1 MDVRR
6 VAIIG
11 IICIQFFL
19 LSPLFAQKPHS
30 LETIDSEYK
39 TALELFQK
47 QKYGAAQ
54 NHFLKALEAYQGKD
68 SEWKTDAEFYAA
80 LCAVE
85 LFNEDAEYLIQE
97 FIRNHPESP
106 KAKLALFEL
115 ALFEYQ
121 NKNYRGAVRYFEGV
135 DRMVLSETQLA
146 EFYFKSGY
154 SYFMV
159 GNMEKASLAFFE
171 IKDINTAY
179 TSPAIYYYAHIAYSE
194 KNYETALREFR
205 RLTDDENFSPVV
217 PFYIVQILYLQ
228 KNYDEILEYAPP
240 LLETATP
247 SRAIEIEKFIG
258 DAYHKKERYQEAIPH
273 LEKYMAES
281 RTVTREDR
289 YQLGFAYYQ
298 VSEFEKAAQLFERV
312 TGSSDLLSQN
322 AYYLLADCYLRTER
336 KDMARMAFSSASKM
350 DFDETI
356 KEDALFNFAKITY
369 ELSYSPFN
377 EAIRALNQYIEEY
390 AHSDRIDEAYEFL
403 MQAYLNTRNYK
414 EALES
419 LNKIQE
425 KNDRIKSAYQR
436 VAFYRGLE
444 LFNDLKFD
452 EAVEHFDLS
461 LEYEAFDMT
470 IRARAYYWRGEAY
483 YRLNDFEMAFD
494 DYQEFIGLPGA
505 FETIEFQVAHY
516 NLGYIYFSEKAYS
529 EALNW
534 FRKYVNLAGDTK
546 SKMMGDALNRIADC
560 YFIKSDYQ
568 TALSFYQRAID
579 LGLSGSDYAMFQK
592 GIILGVTNNHQ
603 EKIRI
608 LTSLLEKIPSS
619 AYVDDALFE
628 RGKSFVTIE
637 NFNRAIED
645 YKNIIDELE
654 NSSYVPKAMVQLGL
668 VYYSMNRNE
677 DAISWFTRAI
687 ENYRGTEEAHN
698 ALAGLKNVYV
708 DLNEVEQYFDYV
720 RNLGDEVTVTLA
732 EQDSLTYITGENLYM
747 AGNCERAVQTLN
759 TYIERF
765 DQGNFLLNA
774 HFYKAECEM
783 KLGDVEKALASYTY
797 VIESPRSL
805 FTEPALVAAAAINF
819 KAEELHEAIEQ
830 YAYLE
835 GVAELP
841 NNLLIARLGLMRSFY
856 ILENYN
862 NTIDA
867 AKKLLTSDKVSEEM
881 AREAYFKIAKSH
893 YALEQLDQAQ
903 SNFRRV
909 ASEVKS
915 IEGAESKYRVA
926 EIYFLKEQFEK
937 AEQEINQF
945 LELNTPH
952 PYWMAK
958 IFILDADI
966 KVRKED
972 FFQAKHMLQAII
984 DYYEEPNDGIIEE
997 ASRKYN
1003 EIVELEQFL
1012 NAPAVQDTIRL
1023 NGAIEMSDT
1032 IFHDGKP

>member
-1 MDVRR
+1 MNVRR

-11 IICIQFFL
+11 IVLIQFCL
-19 LSPLFAQKPHS
+19 LSPLFAQKPHD

-39 TALELFQK
+39 TAIDLFQK
-47 QKYGAAQ
+47 QKYSAAQ
-54 NHFLKALEAYQGKD
+54 NHFLKALEGYQDRD

-85 LFNEDAEYLIQE
+85 LFNEDAEYLILE

-106 KAKLALFEL
+106 KTKLALFEL
-115 ALFEYQ
+115 ARFEYQ
-121 NKNYRGAVRYFEGV
+121 KKNYRGAVRYFEGI
-135 DRMVLSETQLA
+135 DRMVLSEEQLA
-146 EFYFKSGY
+146 EYYFKSGY
-154 SYFMV
+154 SYFMT
-159 GNMEKASLAFFE
+159 GDMEKASLAFFE
-171 IKDINTAY
+171 IKDISSAF

-194 KNYETALREFR
+194 KNYETALGEFR
-205 RLTDDENFSPVV
+205 RLTNDENFSPVV

-247 SRAIEIEKFIG
+247 GRAIEIEKFIG
-258 DAYHKKERYQEAIPH
+258 DAYHKKERYREAIPH
-273 LEKYMAES
+273 LEKYLSES

-289 YQLGFAYYQ
+289 YQLGFAYYREG
-298 VSEFEKAAQLFERV
+298 EFENAAALFERV

-322 AYYLLADCYLRTER
+322 AYYLLADCYLKTER
-336 KDMARMAFSSASKM
+336 KDRARMAFSSASKM
-350 DFDETI
+350 DFDESI

-403 MQAYLNTRNYK
+403 MQAYLNTKNYK

-444 LFNDLKFD
+444 LFSDLKFD
-452 EAVEHFDLS
+452 EAIDHFDLS
-461 LEYEAFDMT
+461 LEDEVFDMT
-470 IRARAYYWRGEAY
+470 IKARAHYWRGEAY

-494 DYQEFIGLPGA
+494 DYQEFIALPGA
-505 FETIEFQVAHY
+505 FETIEYQVAHY
-516 NLGYIYFSEKAYS
+516 NLGYIYFSEKEYS
-529 EALNW
+529 EALPW
-534 FRKYVNLAGDTK
+534 FRKYVNQAGDTR

-568 TALSFYQRAID
+568 TALSFYQKAID

-603 EKIRI
+603 GKIRI
-608 LTSLLEKIPSS
+608 LTSLLENIPSS

-628 RGKSFVTIE
+628 RGKSCVSIE
-637 NFNRAIED
+637 NYNRAIED
-645 YKNIIDELE
+645 YTKIIDELE
-654 NSSYVPKAMVQLGL
+654 NSSYLPKAMVQLGL
-668 VYYSMNRNE
+668 VHYSMNRNE
-677 DAISWFTRAI
+677 DAIRWFTRAI
-687 ENYRGTEEAHN
+687 ENYRGTEEAQN

-708 DLNEVEQYFDYV
+708 DMNDVDQYFDYV
-720 RNLGDEVTVTLA
+720 RNLGGEMTVTLD
-732 EQDSLTYITGENLYM
+732 EQDSLTYIAGENLYM

-759 TYIERF
+759 SYIERF
-765 DQGNFLLNA
+765 DQGSFLLNA
-774 HFYKAECEM
+774 HFYKAECDM
-783 KLGDVEKALASYTY
+783 KLGNVEEALASYTY
-797 VIESPRSL
+797 VIERPRSL
-805 FTEPALVAAAAINF
+805 FTEPALVAAADINF
-819 KAEELHEAIEQ
+819 KAGELQEAIEQ

-841 NNLLIARLGLMRSFY
+841 NNLLIARSGLMRSFY
-856 ILENYN
+856 IMENYN

-867 AKKLLTSDKVSEEM
+867 AKELLTSDKVPEEM
-881 AREAYFKIAKSH
+881 AREAYFNIAKSH
-893 YALEQLDQAQ
+893 YALGQMDLAQ

-966 KVRKED
+966 KVRRED
-972 FFQAKHMLQAII
+972 YFEAKHMLQAII

-1012 NAPAVQDTIRL
+1012 NAPPVQDTIKL
-1023 NGAIEMSDT
+1023 NGAVEMSDT
-1032 IFHDGKP
+1032 IFHDGKQ

>member
-1 MDVRR
+1 MNVRR
-6 VAIIG
+6 VTIIG
-11 IICIQFFL
+11 VIWVQIFS
-19 LSPLFAQKPHS
+19 LSTLFAQKPHG
-30 LETIDSEYK
+30 LETVDSEYK

-54 NHFLKALEAYQGKD
+54 RHFTKALEAYQDRD

-85 LFNEDAEYLIQE
+85 LFNEDADYLILE

-106 KAKLALFEL
+106 KTKLALFEL
-115 ALFEYQ
+115 ARFEYQ
-121 NKNYRGAVRYFEGV
+121 KKNYRRAVSYFEGV
-135 DRMVLSETQLA
+135 DRMVLSEEQIA

-154 SYFMV
+154 SHFMI
-159 GNMEKASLAFFE
+159 GDMDKASLAFFE
-171 IKDINTAY
+171 IKDINTTY

-194 KNYETALREFR
+194 ENYETALREFK
-205 RLTDDENFSPVV
+205 RLTDDENFSPIV

-258 DAYHKKERYQEAIPH
+258 DAYYKMELYQEAIPH
-273 LEKYMAES
+273 LEHYASEL

-298 VSEFEKAAQLFERV
+298 VGEFEKAARLFERV
-312 TGSSDLLSQN
+312 TGKSDLLSQN
-322 AYYLLADCYLRTER
+322 AYYLLADCYLKTER
-336 KDMARMAFSSASKM
+336 KDNARMAFSSASKM

-444 LFNDLKFD
+444 LFSDLKFD
-452 EAVEHFDLS
+452 EAVDHFDLS
-461 LEYEAFDMT
+461 LQYGTFDLT
-470 IRARAYYWRGEAY
+470 TKARAYYWRGEAY
-483 YRLNDFEMAFD
+483 YRLKDHEMAFD

-505 FETIEFQVAHY
+505 FETIEYQVAHY
-516 NLGYIYFSEKAYS
+516 NLGYIYFSEKDYP
-529 EALNW
+529 EALSW

-560 YFIKSDYQ
+560 YFITSDYQ
-568 TALSFYQRAID
+568 TALSFYQKAIE

-592 GIILGVTNNHQ
+592 GIILGVTNNHR
-603 EKIRI
+603 EKTTI
-608 LTSLLEKIPSS
+608 LTSLLEKMPSS

-628 RGKSFVTIE
+628 RGRSFVSME
-637 NFNRAIED
+637 NNNRAIDD
-645 YKNIIDELE
+645 YLKIINDFE

-668 VYYSMNRNE
+668 VYYNMNRND
-677 DAISWFTRAI
+677 DAIGWFNRVI
-687 ENYRGTEEAHN
+687 EHYRGTEEAQN

-708 DLNEVEQYFDYV
+708 DMNEVDRYFDYV
-720 RNLGDEVTVTLA
+720 RNLGDEVNITVA
-732 EQDSLTYITGENLYM
+732 EQDSLTYIAGENLYM

-759 TYIERF
+759 GYIERF
-765 DQGNFLLNA
+765 DQGSFLLNA
-774 HFYKAECEM
+774 HFYKAECDM
-783 KLGDVEKALASYTY
+783 KLGNVEEALASYNF

-805 FTEPALVAAAAINF
+805 FTEPALVAAADIKF
-819 KAEELHEAIEQ
+819 KAKKLPEAIEN

-841 NNLLIARLGLMRSFY
+841 NNLLVARLGMMRSFY

-862 NTIDA
+862 NTITA
-867 AKKLLTSDKVSEEM
+867 AKQVLTSDKVSEEM
-881 AREAYFKIAKSH
+881 AREAYFKIAKSY
-893 YALEQLDQAQ
+893 YALEELDLAQ

-915 IEGAESKYRVA
+915 LEGAESKYRVA
-926 EIYFLKEQFEK
+926 EIYFLKEQFDR

-958 IFILDADI
+958 IFILDADM

-972 FFQAKHMLQAII
+972 YFEAKHMLQAII

-1012 NAPAVQDTIRL
+1012 NAPQAQDTIKI
-1023 NGAIEMSDT
+1023 NGNLEMPDT
-1032 IFHDGKP
+1032 ISNDGKQ

>member
-1 MDVRR
+1 MNVRR

-11 IICIQFFL
+11 IIWVQFFSL
-19 LSPLFAQKPHS
+19 PLLFAQKPHA
-30 LETIDSEYK
+30 LETVDAEYK

-54 NHFLKALEAYQGKD
+54 RHFLKALKSYEGQD
-68 SEWKTDAEFYAA
+68 SEWKTDAEFFAA

-85 LFNEDAEYLIQE
+85 LFNEDAEYLILE

-106 KAKLALFEL
+106 KTKLALFEL
-115 ALFEYQ
+115 ARFEYQ
-121 NKNYRGAVRYFEGV
+121 KKNYRGAVRYFEGV
-135 DRMVLSETQLA
+135 DRMVLSEEQLA

-154 SYFMV
+154 SHFMI
-159 GNMEKASLAFFE
+159 GNMDKASLSFFE

-194 KNYETALREFR
+194 ENYETALREFR

-258 DAYHKKERYQEAIPH
+258 DAYHKKEQYQEAIQH
-273 LEKYMAES
+273 LEKYFSES
-281 RTVTREDR
+281 RAVTREDR

-298 VSEFEKAAQLFERV
+298 VGEFEKAADLLERV

-336 KDMARMAFSSASKM
+336 KDMARMAFSSASRM

-377 EAIRALNQYIEEY
+377 EAIRALNQYIKEY

-444 LFNDLKFD
+444 LFSDLKFD
-452 EAVEHFDLS
+452 AAIDHFDLS
-461 LEYEAFDMT
+461 LVYESFDMT
-470 IRARAYYWRGEAY
+470 IKARAHYWRGEAY
-483 YRLNDFEMAFD
+483 YRMNDFEMAFD
-494 DYQEFIGLPGA
+494 DYNEFIGLPGA
-505 FETIEFQVAHY
+505 FETLEYQVAHY
-516 NLGYIYFSEKAYS
+516 NLGYIFFSEKQYS
-529 EALNW
+529 EALSW

-560 YFIKSDYQ
+560 YFIVSDYQ

-608 LTSLLEKIPSS
+608 LTSLLERMPAS
-619 AYVDDALFE
+619 AYIDDALFE
-628 RGKSFVTIE
+628 RGRSFVTQE
-637 NFNRAIED
+637 NYNRAIDD
-645 YKNIIDELE
+645 YSKIIDELQ

-668 VYYSMNRNE
+668 VYYNINRND
-677 DAISWFTRAI
+677 DAIGWFTRTI
-687 ENYRGTEEAHN
+687 EDYRGTEEAQN

-708 DLNEVEQYFDYV
+708 DMNEVDRYFAYV
-720 RNLGDEVTVTLA
+720 RNLGDEVTVSLA
-732 EQDSLTYITGENLYM
+732 EQDSLTYIAGENLYM

-759 TYIERF
+759 GYIERF
-765 DQGNFLLNA
+765 DQGSFLLNA
-774 HFYKAECEM
+774 HFYKAECDM
-783 KLGDVEKALASYTY
+783 KLGNVEEALASYNY

-805 FTEPALVAAAAINF
+805 FTEPALVAAADINF
-819 KAEELHEAIEQ
+819 KAGKLPEAIEN

-841 NNLLIARLGLMRSFY
+841 NNLLIARIGLMRSFY
-856 ILENYN
+856 ILDNYN

-867 AKKLLTSDKVSEEM
+867 AKQLLTSDKVSEEM
-881 AREAYFKIAKSH
+881 AREAYFKIAKSY
-893 YALEQLDQAQ
+893 YALEQLDLAQ

-915 IEGAESKYRVA
+915 LEGAESKYRVA
-926 EIYFLKEQFEK
+926 EIYFLKEQFDK

-966 KVRKED
+966 KVRRED
-972 FFQAKHMLQAII
+972 YFEAKHMLQAII

-1012 NAPAVQDTIRL
+1012 NAPQVQDTIKL
-1023 NGAIEMSDT
+1023 NGNLEMSDT
-1032 IFHDGKP
+1032 ISHDGKQ

>member
-1 MDVRR
+1 MNVRR

-11 IICIQFFL
+11 IIGIQFFS
-19 LSPLFAQKPHS
+19 LSSLFAQKTHA

-39 TALELFQK
+39 TAIELFQK

-54 NHFLKALEAYQGKD
+54 NHFLKALELYQDQD

-85 LFNEDAEYLIQE
+85 LFNEDAEYLILE

-106 KAKLALFEL
+106 KTKLARFEL
-115 ALFEYQ
+115 ARFEYQ
-121 NKNYRGAVRYFEGV
+121 NKNYRVAARYFEGV
-135 DRMVLSETQLA
+135 DRMILSETQLA

-154 SYFMV
+154 SHFMI

-179 TSPAIYYYAHIAYSE
+179 TAPAIYYYAHIAYSE
-194 KNYETALREFR
+194 ENYETALREFR

-258 DAYHKKERYQEAIPH
+258 DAFHKKERYQEAIPH
-273 LEKYMAES
+273 LEKYLDES

-298 VSEFEKAAQLFERV
+298 VGELEKAAQLFERV

-350 DFDETI
+350 DFDDAI

-390 AHSDRIDEAYEFL
+390 AHSERIDEAYEFL

-414 EALES
+414 DALES

-425 KNDRIKSAYQR
+425 KNDRIKAAYQR

-444 LFNDLKFD
+444 LFSDLKFD
-452 EAVEHFDLS
+452 EAIDHFDLS
-461 LEYEAFDMT
+461 LEYGAFDVT
-470 IRARAYYWRGEAY
+470 TKARAYYWRGEAY
-483 YRLNDFEMAFD
+483 YRLNEFEMAYD
-494 DYQEFIGLPGA
+494 DYQEFIALPGA
-505 FETIEFQVAHY
+505 FETIEYQVAHY
-516 NLGYIYFSEKAYS
+516 NIGYIHFSEKEYS
-529 EALNW
+529 EALSW
-534 FRKYVNLAGDTK
+534 FRKYVNLAGEAK
-546 SKMMGDALNRIADC
+546 SRMMGDALNRIADC
-560 YFIKSDYQ
+560 FFIQSDYQ
-568 TALSFYQRAID
+568 TALTFYQRAID

-592 GIILGVTNNHQ
+592 GIILGVTSQ
-603 EKIRI
+603 QREKIRI
-608 LTSLLEKIPSS
+608 LTNLLENLPSS
-619 AYVDDALFE
+619 AYLDDALFE
-628 RGKSFVTIE
+628 RGRSYVTIE
-637 NFNRAIED
+637 NYNQAIED
-645 YKNIIDELE
+645 YSTIIDELE

-668 VYYSMNRNE
+668 VYYNMNRNE
-677 DAISWFTRAI
+677 DAIRWFTRTI
-687 ENYRGTEEAHN
+687 ENYRGSEEAQN

-708 DLNEVEQYFDYV
+708 DMNEVDQYFSYV
-720 RNLGDEVTVTLA
+720 RNLGEEVTVSVA
-732 EQDSLTYITGENLYM
+732 EQDSLTYIAGENLYM
-747 AGNCERAVQTLN
+747 AGNCERAVETLN
-759 TYIERF
+759 RYIERF
-765 DQGNFLLNA
+765 DQGSFLLNA

-783 KLGDVEKALASYTY
+783 KLGHVDEALESYNY
-797 VIESPRSL
+797 VIESSRSL
-805 FTEPALVAAAAINF
+805 FTEPALVAASGINF
-819 KAEELHEAIEQ
+819 KAGKLPEAIEQ

-835 GVAELP
+835 EVAELP

-856 ILENYN
+856 LRDNHN
-862 NTIDA
+862 STIDA
-867 AKKLLTSDKVSEEM
+867 AKKLLASDKITDEM
-881 AREAYFKIAKSH
+881 AREAYFKIGKSH
-893 YALEQLDQAQ
+893 YALGQMDQAQ
-903 SNFRRV
+903 ANFRRV

-915 IEGAESKYRVA
+915 VEGAESKYRVA
-926 EIYFLKEQFEK
+926 EIFFLKEQYEK

-966 KVRKED
+966 KVRKENY
-972 FFQAKHMLQAII
+972 FEAKHLLQAII
-984 DYYEEPNDGIIEE
+984 DYYEEPNDGIVEE

-1003 EIVELEQFL
+1003 DILELEKFL
-1012 NAPAVQDTIRL
+1012 NAPTVNDTIKL
-1023 NGAIEMSDT
+1023 NGTGEVPEHHSN
-1032 IFHDGKP
+1032 